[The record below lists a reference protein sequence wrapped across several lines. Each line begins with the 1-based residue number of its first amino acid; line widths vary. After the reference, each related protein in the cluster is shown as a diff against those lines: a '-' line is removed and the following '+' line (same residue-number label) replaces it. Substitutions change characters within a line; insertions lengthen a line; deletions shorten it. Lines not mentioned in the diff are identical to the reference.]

1 MRGGRIL
8 RTSLVLQGLR
18 PGRRWWRLCLLGGRC
33 FDCLHPLRGRRVL
46 SIIVFD
52 RLHQVR
58 RRIIRIQSGPGA
70 PPSFVPTQ
78 SKTICSRVTPVTQ
91 WRASCHTSAHVQC
104 YFRLKSK
111 DEEDHNRCM
120 FRRGILLAA
129 ICWAA
134 SAQRRCYATGRCIYR
149 PSVIC

>member
-58 RRIIRIQSGPGA
+58 RRIIRIQSGPGR
-70 PPSFVPTQ
+70 PSF
-78 SKTICSRVTPVTQ
+78 ICSNTEQDNMLTCDT
-91 WRASCHTSAHVQC
+91 CHTMAC
-104 YFRLKSK
+104 
-111 DEEDHNRCM
+111 
-120 FRRGILLAA
+120 ILPH
-129 ICWAA
+129 I
-134 SAQRRCYATGRCIYR
+134 GPR
-149 PSVIC
+149 PVLLSTEI